1 MPNPL
6 SMPPVEILRV
16 ERKKRILAAGRLNIW
31 HCKGFDILI
40 KAWARIQEKY
50 PDWVVEIAGEGE
62 SGRVYLESL
71 IAENHL
77 ENRVVLSGFHL
88 NIKDFFSD
96 SEIFVLSSRY
106 EGFGMVL
113 IEAMSQGAACIA
125 CDYKG
130 RQREIIQDDSQGL
143 CVESENE
150 DALANALS
158 KMIEDEGYR
167 KQVQENG
174 WKRSQDFT
182 PDKIGENWVHL
193 LEDLLEQ
200 RRRS

>member
-6 SMPPVEILRV
+6 SILPA
-16 ERKKRILAAGRLNIW
+16 ESINQNKKKRILAAGRLNIW

-50 PDWVVEIAGEGE
+50 PDWIVEIAGEGE
-62 SGRVYLESL
+62 SGRKYLEGL
-71 IAENHL
+71 VVENHL
-77 ENRVVLSGFHL
+77 EGRVILSGFHL
-88 NIKDFFSD
+88 NIRDYFNE

-130 RQREIIQDDSQGL
+130 RQREIIQNESQGL

-150 DALANALS
+150 EALIKALS
-158 KMIEDEGYR
+158 KMVEDREYR
-167 KQVQENG
+167 AKVQKNG
-174 WKRSQDFT
+174 WIRSKDFS
-182 PDKIGENWVHL
+182 PDKIGDNWMHL
-193 LEDLLEQ
+193 FKELLD
-200 RRRS
+200 